1 MAILAGSV
9 FALPQ
14 VRTYA
19 QVMLYGIAMGISGGV
34 VTVIFFSV
42 WGQVFG
48 RSHLGRIQGCA
59 QMMTVFASALGPLL
73 LARTFQRTGSYDVMF
88 YGLSLGRGRSRR
100 VCLVCGAPRA
110 QAGTA
115 PCAFDRC
122 GRKHL
127 MTHGPQQRLPPIM
140 TLL

>member
-88 YGLSLGRGRSRR
+88 YGLSLVVVILGGCAWFVALPVRR
-100 VCLVCGAPRA
+100 PVRPLVLSTA
-110 QAGTA
+110 AGEN
-115 PCAFDRC
+115 
-122 GRKHL
+122 
-127 MTHGPQQRLPPIM
+127 IS
-140 TLL
+140 